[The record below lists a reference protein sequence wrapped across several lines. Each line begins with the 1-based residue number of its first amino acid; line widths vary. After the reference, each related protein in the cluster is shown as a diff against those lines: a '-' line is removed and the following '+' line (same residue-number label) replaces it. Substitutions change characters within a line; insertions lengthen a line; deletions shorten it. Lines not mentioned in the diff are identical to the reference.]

1 LNILLVNQCWF
12 KDELIALGHTVLYA
26 NWKGGGLDI
35 SFNWNSSVEEVYS
48 NFPSSFIPDRIIYF
62 DDSGIPSIFDIEN
75 APCPTLFMSVDT
87 HHHYYWHKYFLQC
100 FSHSL
105 IAQKDYFDKFS
116 EDSKISDSIS
126 WFPLWASKDI
136 TPNDIKDINVS
147 FRGTLDE
154 SLHPSRLNFF
164 NSVAK
169 HIDIDYAEGPYS
181 DVYSR
186 SKIVLNEAVRGDLNF
201 RVFEAMMSGAMLVTP
216 RVGNGL
222 EELFIDGHDLVLYE
236 EGNDSDAIER
246 LRYYLDND
254 FERERI
260 ACNGRRKVI
269 EYHSLKSRAKRIEGI
284 LVNLKIAPRE
294 NFREIKI
301 KLLTQILRFLWIYI
315 RKYNT
320 YSIIP
325 EFEKM
330 LEEVEELVAISN
342 PELNID
348 QDMELSIFTLDSI
361 CSDLLTEESYNTWLT
376 SLNKGYKSQS
386 FVELISLSQKQ
397 QDAQNAIPTGITALK
412 EARSRLLRSFI
423 D

>member
-1 LNILLVNQCWF
+1 MNILLVNQAWF
-12 KDELIALGHTVLYA
+12 KDELIALGHNVLYA

-35 SFNWNSSVEEVYS
+35 SFNWNSSVKELYS
-48 NFPSSFIPDRIIYF
+48 TFPSSFIPDRIIYF
-62 DDSGIPSIFDIEN
+62 DDSGIPALFDIEN

-87 HHHYYWHKYFLQC
+87 HHHHYWHKYYLQC
-100 FSHSL
+100 FSHTL
-105 IAQKDYFDKFS
+105 IAQKDFFDKFS
-116 EDSKISDSIS
+116 EDPLVSGSIS

-136 TPNDIKDINVS
+136 IPITIKDINVS

-154 SLHPSRLNFF
+154 SLHPSRLSFF
-164 NSVAK
+164 QSVAK
-169 HIDIDYAEGPYS
+169 QIDIDYAEGPYP
-181 DVYSR
+181 DVYAR

-222 EELFIDGHDLVLYE
+222 EELFIDGEDLVLYE
-236 EGNDSDAIER
+236 EGNAADASEK
-246 LRYYLDND
+246 LHYYLEND
-254 FERERI
+254 LERVRI
-260 ACNGRRKVI
+260 ASNGRRKVI
-269 EYHSLKSRAKRIEGI
+269 EEHSLKSRAKKIEDL
-284 LVNLKIAPRE
+284 LVDLKIAPRE

-301 KLLTQILRFLWIYI
+301 KLLSQILRFLWIYI

-330 LEEVEELVAISN
+330 LEEVEELVAINNSQHN
-342 PELNID
+342 LD
-348 QDMELSIFTLDSI
+348 SDMELSIFTLDSI
-361 CSDLLTEESYNTWLT
+361 SSDLLTEDSYNTWLN
-376 SLNKGYKSQS
+376 SLNKGYSTQPL
-386 FVELISLSQKQ
+386 VELINLNQKSHNVQ
-397 QDAQNAIPTGITALK
+397 ETIPEGVVVLK